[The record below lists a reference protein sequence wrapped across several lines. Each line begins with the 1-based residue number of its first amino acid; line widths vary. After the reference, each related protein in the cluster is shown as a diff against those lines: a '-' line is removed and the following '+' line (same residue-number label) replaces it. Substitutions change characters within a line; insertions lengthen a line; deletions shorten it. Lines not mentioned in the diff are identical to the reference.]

1 MGCMQTAPEYVT
13 ERRIR
18 RPYGRWQ
25 PHGPK
30 NSLRKRIN
38 IAATYVY
45 RRVRA
50 HGNHEFDF

>member
-30 NSLRKRIN
+30 NSLRKRVN